1 MQEVTRPSA
10 LHPTGVDEAGRRRR
24 LAFLDLGAEDEANL
38 AELGA
43 FARAHVDG
51 GAREPV
57 GAIARLDERTRSL
70 APFQEQ
76 LDDVASEQPRRT
88 RHQGLHP
95 SPIDSARDG
104 NLNVARRSSP
114 VVLTQTMALTVINTP
129 VNGCENRNIA
139 PTADRLT
146 PNKPEKIRRP
156 TNSLLPR

>member
-1 MQEVTRPSA
+1 MQHTVHA
-10 LHPTGVDEAGRRRR
+10 LHRRVERCR
-24 LAFLDLGAEDEANL
+24 ISHV
-38 AELGA
+38 
-43 FARAHVDG
+43 ARAHVDG

-57 GAIARLDERTRSL
+57 GVFARLDERARAL

-76 LDDVASEQPRRT
+76 VDDVAPEQPRRT

-114 VVLTQTMALTVINTP
+114 VVLTQTRALTVIKTP
-129 VNGCENRNIA
+129 VHGCEKRNIA

-146 PNKPEKIRRP
+146 PNKPEKMSRP